1 MIRLSKNFTAN
12 EFYCP
17 CLDCKRKGQHLLIDQ
32 DVVDMLQEMRD
43 EIGNPLYV
51 TIGGGVRCRKYNKS
65 VSNYPKS
72 LHVWGQA
79 ADVTTTLT
87 ESTIENMT
95 WLALLADD
103 IGFPRIG
110 LYPYSYS
117 KFIHVDLA
125 QPKPSKSW
133 IRDANGIYH
142 YYRDLEDAIEE
153 VRKLCR
159 HFY

>member
-1 MIRLSKNFTAN
+1 MLMIQLSKNFRAE
-12 EFYCP
+12 EFFCP
-17 CLDCKRKGQHLLIDQ
+17 CLDCRRKGQHLLIDQ
-32 DVVDMLQEMRD
+32 DVVDMLQKMRD

-51 TIGGGVRCRKYNKS
+51 TTGGGVRCRKYNDRIGG
-65 VSNYPKS
+65 YPQS
-72 LHVWGQA
+72 LHVTGQA
-79 ADVTTTLT
+79 ADVTTTLD

-110 LYPYSYS
+110 LYPYSYY

-125 QPKPSKSW
+125 QPKYSKSW

-142 YYRDLEDAIEE
+142 YYRELEDAIEE
-153 VRKLCR
+153 VRKL
-159 HFY
+159 